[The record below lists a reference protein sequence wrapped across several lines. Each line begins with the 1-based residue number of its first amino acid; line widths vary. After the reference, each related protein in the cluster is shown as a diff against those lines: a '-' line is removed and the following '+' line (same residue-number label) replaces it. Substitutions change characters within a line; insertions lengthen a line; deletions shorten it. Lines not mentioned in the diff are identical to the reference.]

1 MTDSRTLF
9 KNSIYNVVYKL
20 LDALFPLI
28 SATYTARVLL
38 AGGVGKV
45 SYAQNIAQ
53 YFVLIASLGIPSY
66 GIREVA
72 RRRQDKNQTSKVF
85 SELFMIN
92 LLSTATCVLVYYA
105 LVFRLPY
112 FQTRREIS
120 LVAGLLI
127 LFNAFNVEW
136 FYQGQEAF
144 RYIAIRSFVIKLLS
158 LCALFLLVRT
168 EADYIRYML
177 VICLTTGINYMIN
190 MLQLRRFGIRI
201 QLHKLN
207 LRPHMKPILI
217 LLGTTVA
224 IELYTMLDT
233 TMLGVMCAD
242 ENVGYYTNAMKLVKI
257 VIMVIT
263 AIGGVLLPHLST
275 YYMQGDYKACSEI
288 VKKVFQVMFF
298 LFLPCCVGL
307 LLTSD
312 ILMVALFGE
321 SFAPAGETLR
331 IASLLTLALGFS
343 NLFGTQVLLTF
354 GEEKKLLLCTI
365 AGAVSNVLMNLYFI
379 PVYQQNGAAI
389 ASVISEAL
397 VTALSVIFAG
407 KYITIRAD
415 KDIIL
420 KTTISTAVMGIVV
433 WAVMQIKLGIY
444 VRLAVAV
451 LVGVGVYFSVNL
463 ALRNCML
470 KELGKFVKRG

>member
-1 MTDSRTLF
+1 MTDRGALF
-9 KNSIYNVVYKL
+9 KNSIYNVLYKL

-28 SATYTARVLL
+28 SATYTGRVLL

-53 YFVLIASLGIPSY
+53 YFVLIAALGIPSY

-72 RRRQDKNQTSKVF
+72 RRRQEKGQTSKVF

-92 LLSTATCVLVYYA
+92 LLSTMVCTVIYYA
-105 LVFRLPY
+105 AVFQLPY

-127 LFNAFNVEW
+127 FFNAFNVEW

-144 RYIAIRSFVIKLLS
+144 KYIAIRSFVIKILS
-158 LCALFLLVRT
+158 LVALFLLVRT
-168 EADYIRYML
+168 EADYIRYLL

-201 QLHKLN
+201 QMRNLN
-207 LRPHMKPILI
+207 LLPHMKPILI

-233 TMLGVMCAD
+233 TMLGIMCT
-242 ENVGYYTNAMKLVKI
+242 EEHVGYYTNAMKLVKI

-275 YYMQGDYKACSEI
+275 YYMQGDYEACSEI

-298 LFLPCCVGL
+298 LFLPCCIGL
-307 LLTSD
+307 LLVSD

-365 AGAVSNVLMNLYFI
+365 AGAATNVLMNLYLI
-379 PVYQQNGAAI
+379 PTYQQNGAAI
-389 ASVISEAL
+389 ASVISEAF
-397 VTALSVIFAG
+397 VTALSIFFAR
-407 KYITIRAD
+407 KYITIRMD

-420 KTTISTAVMGIVV
+420 KTSLSTAVMGIIV
-433 WAVMQIKLGIY
+433 WCVMQVKLGIY
-444 VRLAVAV
+444 VQLAAAV
-451 LVGVGVYFSVNL
+451 LAGVGIYFGMNL
-463 ALRNCML
+463 ILQNRML
-470 KELGKFVKRG
+470 KELMRVVKRG

>member
-1 MTDSRTLF
+1 MTDRGALF
-9 KNSIYNVVYKL
+9 KNSIYNVLYKL

-28 SATYTARVLL
+28 SATYTGRVLL

-53 YFVLIASLGIPSY
+53 YFVLIAALGIPSY

-72 RRRQDKNQTSKVF
+72 RRRQEKSQTSKVF

-92 LLSTATCVLVYYA
+92 LLSTMVCTVIYYA
-105 LVFRLPY
+105 AVFQLPY

-144 RYIAIRSFVIKLLS
+144 KYIAIRSFVIKILS
-158 LCALFLLVRT
+158 LVALFLLVRT
-168 EADYIRYML
+168 EADYIRYLL

-201 QLHKLN
+201 QMRNLN
-207 LRPHMKPILI
+207 LLPHMKPILI

-233 TMLGVMCAD
+233 TMLGIMCT
-242 ENVGYYTNAMKLVKI
+242 EEHVGYYTNAMKLVKI

-275 YYMQGDYKACSEI
+275 YYMQGDYEACSGI

-298 LFLPCCVGL
+298 LFLPCCIGL
-307 LLTSD
+307 LLVSD

-365 AGAVSNVLMNLYFI
+365 AGAATNVLMNLYLI
-379 PVYQQNGAAI
+379 PTYQQNGAAI
-389 ASVISEAL
+389 ASVISEAF
-397 VTALSVIFAG
+397 VTALSIFFAR
-407 KYITIRAD
+407 KYITICMD

-420 KTTISTAVMGIVV
+420 KTSLSTAVMGTIV
-433 WAVMQIKLGIY
+433 WCVMQVKLGIY
-444 VRLAVAV
+444 VQLAAAV
-451 LVGVGVYFSVNL
+451 LAGVGIYFGMNL
-463 ALRNCML
+463 ILQNRML
-470 KELGKFVKRG
+470 KELMRVVKRG